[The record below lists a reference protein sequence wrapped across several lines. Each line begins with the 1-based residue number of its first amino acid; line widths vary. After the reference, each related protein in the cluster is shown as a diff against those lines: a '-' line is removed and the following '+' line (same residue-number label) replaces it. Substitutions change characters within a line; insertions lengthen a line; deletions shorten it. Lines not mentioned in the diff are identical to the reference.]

1 MIKALIKKE
10 WKKTG
15 VVVYSVGLFSLL
27 ALFKIYFDLSSAME
41 MMNPSEVVSRLINRQ
56 DLEISYFIYATAFFG
71 LFLGIAQFIPEKESA
86 RVRLHLHLPLE
97 KTFLINFFLFY
108 GLILIAIF
116 SVITSALF
124 FFILTHFVPIELFYA
139 FESKILAYICLS
151 VIGYLGTGILIMNPK
166 IKIKISI
173 VILTMLLVEV
183 YQNYTTAY
191 FSGENLYYYFIF
203 IAVAYYLAFLKTF
216 DLYTQ
221 GYTK

>member
-151 VIGYLGTGILIMNPK
+151 VIAYLGTGILIMNPK